1 MLLEIKRD
9 KRMSFNENTRVKIP
23 AILHLSRLGYEYLSL
38 SKSTHDEETNIFT
51 DIFAE
56 SLLRINPE
64 LDADAVKRV
73 YQDVSLAL
81 DNEDLG
87 LAFYEML
94 TATSGAK
101 LIDFE
106 NFNNNSFHVVTEL
119 NYKNGDDEFR
129 PDVILLIN
137 GMPLAFVEVK
147 KPNNHEGIL
156 AERDRINVR
165 FKNPKFRKFVN
176 ISQVL
181 VFSNNMEYDTDTI
194 ETIQGVFYSTTSYS
208 EANFNYFREE
218 EDFDLPALLKPEDDD
233 LENFVLKDNNLAMI
247 KHSPEFI
254 TNKEPD
260 SPTNRVLTS
269 LFSRERLAM
278 LLRYGIAYVKGESG
292 LEKHIMRY
300 PQLFATRAIERKLD
314 EGIKKGII
322 WHTQGSGKT
331 ALAFYN
337 VRYLTDYFH
346 RKGIVPKFYFI
357 VDRIDLM
364 NQAKRE
370 FTSRGL
376 SVITVNSK
384 EALLKSFGLKQAL
397 EGFSGKPEIT
407 VVNIQKFN
415 DQSDVVKASDYD
427 INTQRVYFLDE
438 VHRSYD
444 PKGSFLA
451 NLVSSDR
458 GAILIGLTGTPLIT
472 GDHISREIFGS
483 YIHKYYYNSSIADGY
498 TLKLIRE
505 GIETE
510 YKMRLEQALKEIE
523 ILKGDADKSTVYAHK
538 TFAEPMLDYIVR
550 DFVNSRKKFDD
561 YTIGG
566 MVVCDS
572 SEQARK
578 LYEIFINKY
587 NPSQKTV
594 EPVDMQYKKISEP
607 PAEYVTYQKDTG
619 NSFTASLILHDVG
632 SKDDRK
638 EEVEKFKAGEID
650 FLFVYNMLLTGF
662 DAKRLKKLYIARLL
676 RDHNLLQ
683 MLTRVNRPYKK
694 FRYGFVV
701 DFADIRDQFDKT
713 NRAYFQELQAELGE
727 DELKNYSN
735 LFKSSEQIEEEFRD
749 IKEKL
754 FHYDLNNMEVFSQQ
768 ISQITDRKAML
779 DIRRALEN
787 ARNLYN
793 LAKLFGHYDLLEK
806 IDFKKFNRL
815 LDETIAHIELLNLK
829 ESIENDVDTTNLLNV
844 ALENVLFTF
853 RKVSEEEMVIADQLK
868 GMLRKTREGLSAN
881 FDQSDPEF
889 VNLYDELKRLF
900 DRKNLS
906 EVTQDD
912 MKQNIGALEKI
923 FDKVTELNRK
933 NNLLKAKYE
942 NDTKYAR
949 LHKRIVQRGGLTQR
963 ESDIQESLA
972 EVKKETDER
981 ILLNKNLMNA
991 DAFFAQM
998 LMKNVV
1004 DAFDKIKVALDPEAA
1019 KFINNLLVKEYMSE
1033 YQG

>member
-1 MLLEIKRD
+1 
-9 KRMSFNENTRVKIP
+9 MSFNENTRVKIP
-23 AILHLSRLGYEYLSL
+23 AILHLCKLGYQYLSL
-38 SKSTHDEETNIFT
+38 SKAVRDEGTNIFT
-51 DIFAE
+51 DIFSE
-56 SLLRINPE
+56 SVLRLNPALTVE
-64 LDADAVKRV
+64 DAKRV
-73 YQDVSLAL
+73 FQDVSLVL

-87 LAFYEML
+87 QVFYEML
-94 TATSGAK
+94 TATSGIR

-106 NFNNNSFHVVTEL
+106 DFNNNSFHVVTEL
-119 NYKNGDDEFR
+119 AYKNGDDEFR
-129 PDVILLIN
+129 PDIILLVN

-147 KPNNHEGIL
+147 KPNNHDGIL
-156 AERDRINVR
+156 AERDRINAR
-165 FKNPKFRKFVN
+165 FKNSKFRKFVN
-176 ISQVL
+176 ISQTL
-181 VFSNNMEYDTDTI
+181 VFSNNMEYDADTI

-218 EDFDLPALLKPEDDD
+218 EELDLSELLRPEDED
-233 LENFVLKDNNLAMI
+233 LENFVLKDTNHPII

-254 TNKEPD
+254 TNKDPN

-278 LLRYGIAYVKGESG
+278 LLRYGIAYVKSETG

-337 VRYLTDYFH
+337 VKYLTDYFH

-376 SVITVNSK
+376 SVNTVNSK
-384 EALLKSFGLKQAL
+384 EALLKSFGLRQAL

-407 VVNIQKFN
+407 VVNIQKFK
-415 DQSDVVKASDYD
+415 DDTDMVKASDYD

-458 GAILIGLTGTPLIT
+458 DAILIGLTGTPLIT
-472 GDHISREIFGS
+472 GDNISRQVFGS

-510 YKMRLEQALKEIE
+510 YKIRLEQALKEIE
-523 ILKGDADKSTVYAHK
+523 ILKGDADKSAVYAHK
-538 TFAEPMLDYIVR
+538 AFAEPMLDYIVR

-587 NPSQKTV
+587 NPGQKTV
-594 EPVDMQYKKISEP
+594 EEVDHNYKTISEP

-619 NSFTASLILHDVG
+619 NSFTASLILFDVG

-662 DAKRLKKLYIARLL
+662 DAHRLKKLYIARLL

-701 DFADIRDQFDKT
+701 DFADIRGEFDKT
-713 NRAYFQELQAELGE
+713 NRAYFQELQSELGE

-754 FHYDLNNMEVFSQQ
+754 FHYDLNNMEVFSKQ
-768 ISQITDRKAML
+768 ISEITDRKVML
-779 DIRRALEN
+779 DIRKALEN

-793 LAKLFGHYDLLEK
+793 LAKLFGHYDLLER

-829 ESIENDVDTTNLLNV
+829 ESIESDIDTTNLLNV

-853 RKVSEEEMVIADQLK
+853 RKVSEDELVIADQLK
-868 GMLRKTREGLSAN
+868 GMLRKTREALSGN
-881 FDQSDPEF
+881 FDPSDPEF
-889 VNLYDELKRLF
+889 VSLYDELKRLF
-900 DRKNLS
+900 DKKNLS
-906 EVTQDD
+906 EVTQED
-912 MKQNIGALEKI
+912 MRQNIGALEKI
-923 FDKVTELNRK
+923 FDKVTELNRR

-949 LHKRIVQRGGLTQR
+949 VHKRIVQRGGLTKR

-972 EVKKETDER
+972 EVKKQTDER

-991 DAFFAQM
+991 DAFFSQM
-998 LMKNVV
+998 LMKNVI

-1033 YQG
+1033 YQGA

>member
-1 MLLEIKRD
+1 M
-9 KRMSFNENTRVKIP
+9 
-23 AILHLSRLGYEYLSL
+23 
-38 SKSTHDEETNIFT
+38 
-51 DIFAE
+51 
-56 SLLRINPE
+56 RINPGMQAD
-64 LDADAVKRV
+64 DAARV
-73 YQDVSLAL
+73 YQQVSLAL

-87 LAFYEML
+87 QAFYEML
-94 TATSGAK
+94 IATSGIR
-101 LIDFE
+101 LIDFKD
-106 NFNNNSFHVVTEL
+106 FNNNSFHVVTEL
-119 NYKNGDDEFR
+119 NYKNGEDEFR

-137 GMPLAFVEVK
+137 GMPLVFIEVK
-147 KPNNHEGIL
+147 KPNNHDGIL
-156 AERDRINVR
+156 AERERINAR
-165 FKNPKFRKFVN
+165 FKNRKFRKFVN

-181 VFSNNMEYDTDTI
+181 VFSNNMEYDPDSP
-194 ETIQGVFYSTTSYS
+194 ETIQGVFYSTTSYA
-208 EANFNYFREE
+208 EANFNFFREE
-218 EDFDLPALLKPEDDD
+218 DDLDLATLLKQEDDD
-233 LENFVLKDNNLAMI
+233 LENLVLKDNNLVII

-254 TNKEPD
+254 TNKEPK
-260 SPTNRVLTS
+260 SPTNRVITS

-278 LLRYGIAYVKGESG
+278 LLRYGIAYVKDGAG
-292 LEKHIMRY
+292 IEKHIMRY
-300 PQLFATRAIERKLD
+300 PQFFATRAIEKRLAA
-314 EGIKKGII
+314 GKKNGII

-346 RKGIVPKFYFI
+346 RQGVVPKFYFI

-364 NQAKRE
+364 IQAKRE

-376 SVITVNSK
+376 SVNTVSSK
-384 EALLKSFGLKQAL
+384 DALLKSFKLKQAI
-397 EGFSGKPEIT
+397 ENQSGKPEIT
-407 VVNIQKFN
+407 VVNIQKFK
-415 DQSDVVKASDYD
+415 DDSETVKASDYD

-458 GAILIGLTGTPLIT
+458 EAIMIGLTRTPLIT
-472 GDHISREIFGS
+472 GDNISRKVFGG

-523 ILKGDADKSTVYAHK
+523 ILKGDADKSVIYAHK

-561 YTIGG
+561 YSIGG

-572 SEQARK
+572 SEQACK
-578 LYEIFINKY
+578 LFEIFVNKY
-587 NPSQKTV
+587 NPKQKTV
-594 EPVDMQYKKISEP
+594 QEVDRGYKAIAEP
-607 PAEYVTYQKDTG
+607 PAEYITYQKESG

-638 EEVEKFKAGEID
+638 DEVEDFKAGKID

-662 DAKRLKKLYIARLL
+662 DARRLKKLYIARLL

-694 FRYGFVV
+694 FKYGFVV
-701 DFADIRDQFDKT
+701 DFADIRAQFDKT
-713 NRAYFQELQAELGE
+713 NRAYFEELQAELGNE
-727 DELKNYSN
+727 MGNYSN
-735 LFKSSEQIEEEFRD
+735 LFKSSEEIEEEFRD

-754 FHYDLNNMEVFSQQ
+754 FDYDLNNMEVFSQQ
-768 ISQITDRKAML
+768 ISQITDRKTML
-779 DIRRALEN
+779 DIRKALEN

-815 LDETIAHIELLNLK
+815 LDETIAHIEILNLK

-853 RKVSEEEMVIADQLK
+853 RKVSEDELVIADQLR
-868 GMLRKTREGLSAN
+868 GMLRKTREALSRN
-881 FDQSDPEF
+881 YDPGDPEF

-900 DRKNLS
+900 EKKNLS

-912 MKQNIGALEKI
+912 MRQNIGALERI
-923 FDKVTELNRK
+923 FEKVTELNRR
-933 NNLLKAKYE
+933 NNLLKARYE

-949 LHKRIVQRGGLTQR
+949 VHKRIVERGGLTKR
-963 ESDIQESLA
+963 ESDIHESLA
-972 EVKKETDER
+972 EVKRQTDEHISLMR
-981 ILLNKNLMNA
+981 NLINA
-991 DAFFAQM
+991 DAFFTQ
-998 LMKNVV
+998 LVMKNVIN
-1004 DAFDKIKVALDPEAA
+1004 AFDKIKVSLDPEAT

-1033 YQG
+1033 YQGA